1 MAFYAKS
8 VDWDNERHILKKIRD
23 KVFVCQ
29 WRIPAKS
36 EFDHQDSIAFHVL
49 VVDDHNQYIA
59 TGRITPEGEIGR
71 IAVEPEFRGPKVYQ
85 VLFDALL
92 NIARAHGL
100 QDVSVQCALEGVNY
114 YLQQGF
120 RPIGKVFMDAGV
132 ARQNLSCNLNDFNL
146 ERVELT
152 H

>member
-1 MAFYAKS
+1 MTFFAKS
-8 VDWDNERHILKKIRD
+8 VDWDNERRTLKKIRE

-29 WRIPAKS
+29 WRIPAEY

-49 VVDDHNQYIA
+49 VVNDHNQDIA

-71 IAVEPEFRGPKVYQ
+71 IAVEPDFRGPEVYQ
-85 VLFDALL
+85 ALFNALL
-92 NIARAHGL
+92 NIARQHGL
-100 QDVSVQCALEGVNY
+100 QDVLIQCALEGVNY
-114 YLQQGF
+114 YQQQGF
-120 RPIGKVFMDAGV
+120 RPVGKVFMDAGV

-146 ERVELT
+146 ERVEFT